1 MSQSGRFC
9 ENQRNK
15 LQIDAKGLV
24 GPDAIGAELMK
35 NILIVYYSRMGH
47 TARMVRTIAD
57 ELEALGNTVTVMP
70 VSEALREG
78 VDWSKHDFVLCGF
91 PVVYGTY
98 HPNVYEYVR
107 NNCTELDRKPNAMF
121 NVTVVARTPFKA
133 TVEGNRYMQKFLER
147 SPWRPRDLKCF
158 AGKIDYPHLN
168 LFDKKCIQ
176 LIMKITNGPTDP
188 SMCIDF
194 TDWED
199 VKQYAKHI
207 SELAHQA

>member
-1 MSQSGRFC
+1 MRKALS
-9 ENQRNK
+9 
-15 LQIDAKGLV
+15 
-24 GPDAIGAELMK
+24 
-35 NILIVYYSRMGH
+35 
-47 TARMVRTIAD
+47 VRTR
-57 ELEALGNTVTVMP
+57 
-70 VSEALREG
+70 SESETNEEHSYRLLLSYGPYRPHGPHYCRPTRGTRKHRDGYAGLRSLREG

-98 HPNVYEYVR
+98 HPNVYEFVR

-199 VKQYAKHI
+199 VKQYAKHV
-207 SELAHQA
+207 SELARQA

>member
-1 MSQSGRFC
+1 
-9 ENQRNK
+9 
-15 LQIDAKGLV
+15 
-24 GPDAIGAELMK
+24 MK

-98 HPNVYEYVR
+98 HPNVYEFVR

-176 LIMKITNGPTDP
+176 LIMKITSPNLPTKLNLRLILNVFISRNPLKLAGYAFFRTETNDRYSRI
-188 SMCIDF
+188 SMD
-194 TDWED
+194 
-199 VKQYAKHI
+199 
-207 SELAHQA
+207 QALP

>member
-1 MSQSGRFC
+1 
-9 ENQRNK
+9 
-15 LQIDAKGLV
+15 
-24 GPDAIGAELMK
+24 MK

-98 HPNVYEYVR
+98 HPNVYEFVR

-121 NVTVVARTPFKA
+121 NVTVVA
-133 TVEGNRYMQKFLER
+133 L
-147 SPWRPRDLKCF
+147 S
-158 AGKIDYPHLN
+158 
-168 LFDKKCIQ
+168 
-176 LIMKITNGPTDP
+176 LI
-188 SMCIDF
+188 
-194 TDWED
+194 
-199 VKQYAKHI
+199 HI
-207 SELAHQA
+207 SEPTRP

>member
-1 MSQSGRFC
+1 
-9 ENQRNK
+9 
-15 LQIDAKGLV
+15 
-24 GPDAIGAELMK
+24 MK

-98 HPNVYEYVR
+98 HPNVYEFVR

-207 SELAHQA
+207 SELAPQA

>member
-1 MSQSGRFC
+1 
-9 ENQRNK
+9 
-15 LQIDAKGLV
+15 
-24 GPDAIGAELMK
+24 MK

-98 HPNVYEYVR
+98 HPNVYEFVR

-133 TVEGNRYMQKFLER
+133 TVEGNRYMQKFLDALRGVPETSSALPAR
-147 SPWRPRDLKCF
+147 STTR
-158 AGKIDYPHLN
+158 
-168 LFDKKCIQ
+168 
-176 LIMKITNGPTDP
+176 T
-188 SMCIDF
+188 
-194 TDWED
+194 
-199 VKQYAKHI
+199 
-207 SELAHQA
+207 

>member
-1 MSQSGRFC
+1 
-9 ENQRNK
+9 
-15 LQIDAKGLV
+15 
-24 GPDAIGAELMK
+24 MK

-70 VSEALREG
+70 VSEAFAKAWTGASMISCSAASLLSTALTIRT
-78 VDWSKHDFVLCGF
+78 FTNLF
-91 PVVYGTY
+91 ATTA
-98 HPNVYEYVR
+98 R
-107 NNCTELDRKPNAMF
+107 NSTASPMRCS
-121 NVTVVARTPFKA
+121 NVTVVAATPFKA

-176 LIMKITNGPTDP
+176 LIMNDHKRPDRPVYVTLT
-188 SMCIDF
+188 
-194 TDWED
+194 
-199 VKQYAKHI
+199 Y
-207 SELAHQA
+207 

>member
-1 MSQSGRFC
+1 
-9 ENQRNK
+9 
-15 LQIDAKGLV
+15 
-24 GPDAIGAELMK
+24 MK
-35 NILIVYYSRMGH
+35 NILIVYYSSHG
-47 TARMVRTIAD
+47 AIPPAWVRTIAD

-70 VSEALREG
+70 VSRRPFAKAWTGASMISCSAASLL
-78 VDWSKHDFVLCGF
+78 F
-91 PVVYGTY
+91 YGTY
-98 HPNVYEYVR
+98 HPNVYEFVR

>member
-1 MSQSGRFC
+1 
-9 ENQRNK
+9 
-15 LQIDAKGLV
+15 
-24 GPDAIGAELMK
+24 MK

-57 ELEALGNTVTVMP
+57 QLEELGNTVTVMP

-98 HPNVYEYVR
+98 HPNVYEFVR

-133 TVEGNRYMQKFLER
+133 TVEGNRYMQKLLSKLR
-147 SPWRPRDLKCF
+147 
-158 AGKIDYPHLN
+158 A
-168 LFDKKCIQ
+168 
-176 LIMKITNGPTDP
+176 
-188 SMCIDF
+188 
-194 TDWED
+194 
-199 VKQYAKHI
+199 A
-207 SELAHQA
+207 

>member
-1 MSQSGRFC
+1 
-9 ENQRNK
+9 
-15 LQIDAKGLV
+15 
-24 GPDAIGAELMK
+24 
-35 NILIVYYSRMGH
+35 
-47 TARMVRTIAD
+47 
-57 ELEALGNTVTVMP
+57 
-70 VSEALREG
+70 
-78 VDWSKHDFVLCGF
+78 
-91 PVVYGTY
+91 
-98 HPNVYEYVR
+98 
-107 NNCTELDRKPNAMF
+107 MF

-207 SELAHQA
+207 SGLARQA